1 MKKRH
6 EILKNL
12 LPLLKDN
19 DILIFIGE
27 GLIKEAYNYDK
38 PGYFYMPQHTN
49 NISLSLSL
57 GVAMC
62 TNKRVF
68 VFCDDST
75 LIEHLSSILQAGVS
89 ECKNLFYVVFNSKHY
104 QDSGFQPTI
113 TKSIRSIHDLL
124 RSSGLMVFDYTL
136 HFNKKKTINGLQG
149 AIGSLVGPCSIVIEV
164 DKGLSNL
171 FTDSPPIAPEN
182 FIEFNEFVNDDSM
195 GTSLYSGAY

>member
-6 EILKNL
+6 EILKDL
-12 LPLLKDN
+12 LPLLKSN

-27 GLIKEAYNYDK
+27 TLTKEAYNYDRE
-38 PGYFYMPQHTN
+38 GSLYIPQFTN
-49 NISLSLSL
+49 NISLSLPL

-68 VFCDDST
+68 VFCDDSV
-75 LIEHLSSILQAGVS
+75 LIEDLSSVLQAGVS

-104 QDSGFQPTI
+104 QDSGFQPVI
-113 TKSIRSIHDLL
+113 TKAIRSLHDVL
-124 RSSGLMVFDYTL
+124 RSSGLITFDYTL

-149 AIGSLVGPCSIVIEV
+149 AIKSLVGPGSIVIEV
-164 DKGLSNL
+164 DKGISKL
-171 FTDSPPIAPEN
+171 FTDSP
-182 FIEFNEFVNDDSM
+182 FIDHEHFNKFNKFVNDGSI